1 MSRLVS
7 AASPCLCGELQNISF
22 SKASKQVHNLALRD
36 RLAFRGIL
44 TCLTKRPKVIL
55 RDRRNLQGF
64 QKMTLHVSWQAQ
76 HFGRD
81 RRRSLDKS
89 CCMLW
94 RIALTGRVKR

>member
-44 TCLTKRPKVIL
+44 TCLTKRPKSFCVTGAICKGF
-55 RDRRNLQGF
+55 RR
-64 QKMTLHVSWQAQ
+64 
-76 HFGRD
+76 
-81 RRRSLDKS
+81 
-89 CCMLW
+89 
-94 RIALTGRVKR
+94 